1 MTPAARLSAAIEL
14 IGTIEAERVPAAKAL
29 KEWGTAHRYAG
40 SGDRA
45 AIAGLVWDVLRRRA
59 SSAWIMDEDTP
70 RARVL
75 GMLKLERGMVVDA
88 IAPLCDGSRFA
99 PEPLADRERA
109 ALVSRSLGDA
119 PAPVAGDYPD
129 WLDGYLAEV
138 FGDDRV
144 VEATAMASRAP
155 LDLRVNTLKAKREK
169 ILRSLAHLGAAETPW
184 SPIGLRIELG
194 ADARN
199 PGIHAE
205 EAFIKG
211 AIEVQDEGSQL
222 AALLSGAKPGEHVID
237 LCAGAGGKTLA
248 LAAMMQGKG
257 RLIATDHDKR
267 QLMPI
272 HERLSRAG
280 IHNAEVRTPKGDS
293 DTLSDIRASA
303 DLVLIDAPCTG
314 TGTWR
319 RNPDAK
325 WRMRPGALE
334 VRLKD
339 QIEVLDRATALVKPG
354 GRIAYITCSVLPP
367 ENGEQVRAF
376 VARHPEFSVV
386 PPPQTVTALGDKAE
400 EFAAATLQSPEGLL
414 MTPRRTGTDG
424 FFVSVLKRQASS

>member
-1 MTPAARLSAAIEL
+1 MTPAARLSAAIEVL
-14 IGTIEAERVPAAKAL
+14 ETIDIQRIPAAKAL
-29 KEWGTAHRYAG
+29 KEWGTAHRFAG

-45 AIAGLVWDVLRRRA
+45 AISGLIWDVLRRRA
-59 SSAWIMDEDTP
+59 SSAWIMDEDTA

-75 GMLKLERGMVVDA
+75 GMLKLERGMNADA
-88 IAPLCDGSRFA
+88 IAAFCDGSRFA
-99 PEPLADRERA
+99 PAVLTDSERA
-109 ALVSRSLGDA
+109 ALTSRSLASA
-119 PAPVAGDYPD
+119 PSHIAGDYPD
-129 WLDGYLAEV
+129 WLDGYLAQV

-144 VEATAMASRAP
+144 AETTAMASRAP
-155 LDLRVNTLKAKREK
+155 LDLRVNTLKARREK
-169 ILRSLAHLGAAETPW
+169 VQPSLSHLGVQPTPW

-205 EAFIKG
+205 EDFIKG

-222 AALLSGAKPGEHVID
+222 AALLSGARPGEQVID

-267 QLMPI
+267 QLAPI
-272 HERLSRAG
+272 YERLSRAG
-280 IHNAEVRTPKGDS
+280 VHNADIRTPKGEGDP
-293 DTLSDIRASA
+293 LADIRASA

-339 QIEVLDRATALVKPG
+339 QAAVLERAAALVKPG
-354 GRIAYITCSVLPP
+354 GRIAYITCSVLPA
-367 ENGEQVRAF
+367 ENNAQVLAF
-376 VARHPEFSVV
+376 VARHPEFAVV
-386 PPPQTVTALGDKAE
+386 PPRQTVAVLGDKAE
-400 EFAAATLQSPEGLL
+400 AFTAATLVSAEGLL

-424 FFVSVLKRQASS
+424 FFVAILMREKA

>member
-14 IGTIEAERVPAAKAL
+14 IQTIDDQRVPASQAL
-29 KEWGTAHRYAG
+29 KEWGTAHRFAG

-45 AIAGLVWDVLRRRA
+45 AISGLVWDVLRRRA
-59 SSAWIMDEDTP
+59 SSAWLMGDDTA
-70 RARVL
+70 RARPL
-75 GMLKLERGMVVDA
+75 GMLHLERKLDA
-88 IAPLCDGSRFA
+88 DSISPLCDGSRFA
-99 PEPLADRERA
+99 PSAVTEAERT
-109 ALVSRSLGDA
+109 ALTSNSLDKA
-119 PAPVAGDYPD
+119 PAPVAGDYPE
-129 WLDGYLAEV
+129 WLDPHLAEV
-138 FGDDRV
+138 FGEDRAA
-144 VEATAMASRAP
+144 EAAAMASRAP

-169 ILRSLAHLGAAETPW
+169 ILASTAHLGTMETPW
-184 SPIGLRIELG
+184 SPLGLRIELG

-211 AIEVQDEGSQL
+211 ALEVQDEGSQL
-222 AALLSGAKPGEHVID
+222 AALLSAAKPGEQVID

-267 QLMPI
+267 RLAPI
-272 HERLSRAG
+272 YERLSRAG
-280 IHNAEVRTPKGDS
+280 VHNCDVRTPKGPN
-293 DTLSDIRASA
+293 DTLADIHASA
-303 DLVLIDAPCTG
+303 DLVMIDAPCTG

-339 QIEVLDRATALVKPG
+339 QAEVLDHAAGLVKPG
-354 GRIAYITCSVLPP
+354 GRITYVTCSVLTP
-367 ENGEQVRAF
+367 ENGGQVRAF
-376 VARHPEFSVV
+376 MARHPDFAVV
-386 PPPQTVTALGDKAE
+386 PPAQTTTVLWDKAAD
-400 EFAAATLQSPEGLL
+400 FAAATLQSAEGLL

-424 FFVSVLKRQASS
+424 FFVSVLKRRA

>member
-14 IGTIEAERVPAAKAL
+14 ITTIDAQRIPAAKAL
-29 KEWGTAHRYAG
+29 KEWGTAHRFAG

-45 AIAGLVWDVLRRRA
+45 AISGLIWDVLRRRA

-75 GMLKLERGMVVDA
+75 GMLKLERGLNAEA
-88 IAPLCDGSRFA
+88 IAALCDGSRFA
-99 PEPLADRERA
+99 PESLSERERE
-109 ALVSRSLGDA
+109 ALTSRSLEKA
-119 PAPVAGDYPD
+119 PAHIAGDYPE
-129 WLDGYLAEV
+129 WLDSHLTQV

-144 VEATAMASRAP
+144 AEAEAMASRAP

-169 ILRSLAHLGAAETPW
+169 VLGSTAHLGTMPTPW
-184 SPIGLRIELG
+184 SPIGLRIDLS

-199 PGIHAE
+199 PGIHSE
-205 EAFIKG
+205 EDFIKG

-222 AALLSGAKPGEHVID
+222 AALLSAAKPGEQVID

-267 QLMPI
+267 QLAPI
-272 HERLSRAG
+272 YERLSRAG
-280 IHNAEVRTPKGDS
+280 IHNCDVRTPKGDS
-293 DTLSDIRASA
+293 DTLVDIRASA
-303 DLVLIDAPCTG
+303 DLVVIDAPCTG

-339 QIEVLDRATALVKPG
+339 QIEVLDRASALVKPG
-354 GRIAYITCSVLPP
+354 GRIAYITCSFLPS
-367 ENGEQVRAF
+367 ENGEQIRSF
-376 VARHPEFSVV
+376 VGRHPEFSVT
-386 PPPQTVTALGDKAE
+386 PPAQIVTALWDKAE
-400 EFAAATLQSPEGLL
+400 DFAAATLQSPEGLL

-424 FFVSVLKRQASS
+424 FFVSVLKKA

>member
-14 IGTIEAERVPAAKAL
+14 IGTIDADRIPAAKAL

-45 AIAGLVWDVLRRRA
+45 AIAGLIWDVLRRRA
-59 SSAWIMDEDTP
+59 SSAWIMDADTP

-75 GMLKLERGMVVDA
+75 GMLKLERRLDAEA
-88 IAPLCDGSRFA
+88 IAALCDGSRFA
-99 PEPLADRERA
+99 PEPITDAERA
-109 ALVSRSLGDA
+109 ALSSRSLADA
-119 PAPVAGDYPD
+119 PAHVAGDYPE
-129 WLDGYLAEV
+129 WLDPHLAQA
-138 FGDDRV
+138 FGEDRV
-144 VEATAMASRAP
+144 AEATAMASRAP
-155 LDLRVNTLKAKREK
+155 LDLRVNTLKANREK
-169 ILRSLAHLGAAETPW
+169 MLASLAHLGVAPTPW
-184 SPIGLRIELG
+184 SPLGLRIELG

-205 EAFIKG
+205 EDFIKG
-211 AIEVQDEGSQL
+211 AVEVQDEGSQL
-222 AALLSGAKPGEHVID
+222 AALLSAAKPGEQVID
-237 LCAGAGGKTLA
+237 LCAGAGGKTLT

-267 QLMPI
+267 QLAPI
-272 HERLSRAG
+272 YERLSRAG
-280 IHNAEVRTPKGDS
+280 VHNCDVRTPKGPN
-293 DTLSDIRASA
+293 DTLSDIHASA

-339 QIEVLDRATALVKPG
+339 QVTVLDRAAALAKPG
-354 GRIAYITCSVLPP
+354 GRIAYITCSVLPQ
-367 ENGEQVRAF
+367 ENGEQIRAF
-376 VARHPEFSVV
+376 LGRHPAFAVV
-386 PPPQTVTALGDKAE
+386 PPEQTASVLWDKAE
-400 EFAAATLQSPEGLL
+400 DFAEAALQSMEGWL

-424 FFVSVLKRQASS
+424 FFVSVLKKVAS

>member
-14 IGTIEAERVPAAKAL
+14 IETIDTQRVPAAKAL

-45 AIAGLVWDVLRRRA
+45 AISGLIWDVLRRRA
-59 SSAWIMDEDTP
+59 SSAWIMDDDSA
-70 RARVL
+70 RARLL
-75 GMLKLERGMVVDA
+75 GMLRLERGMDADA
-88 IAPLCDGSRFA
+88 IAALCDGGRFA
-99 PEPLADRERA
+99 PQPLTAGERS
-109 ALVSRSLGDA
+109 ALASRSLAAA
-119 PAPVAGDYPD
+119 PAPVAGDYPE
-129 WLDGYLAEV
+129 WLDGHLAQV
-138 FGDDRV
+138 FGDDRIA
-144 VEATAMASRAP
+144 EATAMASRAP
-155 LDLRVNTLKAKREK
+155 LDLRVNTLKAKRDK
-169 ILRSLAHLGAAETPW
+169 VLGSIAHLGAQPTPW
-184 SPIGLRIELG
+184 SSIGLRIELG

-205 EAFIKG
+205 EDFIKG

-222 AALLSGAKPGEHVID
+222 ATLLSAAKPGEQVID

-267 QLMPI
+267 QLAPI
-272 HERLSRAG
+272 YERLSRAG
-280 IHNAEVRTPKGDS
+280 VHNADVRSPKGDG
-293 DTLSDIRASA
+293 DPLADIRASA

-325 WRMRPGALE
+325 WRIRPGALE

-339 QIEVLDRATALVKPG
+339 QREVLDRAAVLVKPG
-354 GRIAYITCSVLPP
+354 GRIAYVTCSVLAP
-367 ENGEQVRAF
+367 ENGQQILDF
-376 VARHPEFSVV
+376 VARHPEFAVV
-386 PPPQTVTALGDKAE
+386 PPLQTATVLWDRAEAFAEAALRSAE
-400 EFAAATLQSPEGLL
+400 GWL

-424 FFVSVLKRQASS
+424 FFVSVLTRQKA

>member
-14 IGTIEAERVPAAKAL
+14 IEAIDAQRVPAAKAL

-45 AIAGLVWDVLRRRA
+45 PISGLVWDVLRPRA
-59 SSAWIMDEDTP
+59 SSAWIMDNDTA
-70 RARVL
+70 RRRVL
-75 GMLKLERGMVVDA
+75 GMLKLERAMDA
-88 IAPLCDGSRFA
+88 DSIAALCDGGRFA
-99 PEPLADRERA
+99 PEPLTEGERG
-109 ALVSRSLGDA
+109 ALTSRSLADA
-119 PAPVAGDYPD
+119 PAHVAGDYPE
-129 WLDGYLAEV
+129 WLDGYLAQV

-144 VEATAMASRAP
+144 AEATAMASRAP

-169 ILRSLAHLGAAETPW
+169 MLPSLAHLGAQPTPW
-184 SPIGLRIELG
+184 SPLGLRIELG
-194 ADARN
+194 ADALN

-205 EAFIKG
+205 QDFIKG

-222 AALLSGAKPGEHVID
+222 AALLSAAKPGEQVID

-257 RLIATDHDKR
+257 RLIATDHDKPP
-267 QLMPI
+267 LAPI

-280 IHNAEVRTPKGDS
+280 VHNADVRTPKGDS
-293 DTLSDIRASA
+293 DPLSDIHASA

-339 QIEVLDRATALVKPG
+339 QIEVLDRAAALVKPG

-367 ENGEQVRAF
+367 ENGEQIRGF
-376 VARHPEFSVV
+376 LARHPEFAVV
-386 PPPQTVTALGDKAE
+386 PPSQTASVLGDKAA

-424 FFVSVLKRQASS
+424 FFVSILKRQT

>member
-14 IGTIEAERVPAAKAL
+14 IETIDAQRVPAAKAL

-45 AIAGLVWDVLRRRA
+45 AISGLIWDVLRRRA
-59 SSAWIMDEDTP
+59 SSAWIMDDDTP

-75 GMLKLERGMVVDA
+75 GMLKVERGLDVET
-88 IAPLCDGSRFA
+88 IAALCDGGRFA
-99 PEPLADRERA
+99 PEPLTERERT
-109 ALVSRSLGDA
+109 ALASRSLENA
-119 PAPVAGDYPD
+119 PAHIAGDYPE
-129 WLDGYLAEV
+129 WLDGYMAQV
-138 FGDDRV
+138 FGDDRAA
-144 VEATAMASRAP
+144 EATAMASRAP

-169 ILRSLAHLGAAETPW
+169 ILSSLAHLGAQPTPW

-205 EAFIKG
+205 EDFIKG

-222 AALLSGAKPGEHVID
+222 ATLVSAAKPGEQVID

-257 RLIATDHDKR
+257 RLIATDRDKR
-267 QLMPI
+267 QLAPI

-280 IHNAEVRTPKGDS
+280 VHNADVRTPKGEG
-293 DTLSDIRASA
+293 DTLGDIRTSA

-339 QIEVLDRATALVKPG
+339 QIKVLDRAAALLKPG

-376 VARHPEFSVV
+376 VARHPSFSVM
-386 PPPQTVTALGDKAE
+386 PPSQTVRGLGDKAE
-400 EFAAATLQSPEGLL
+400 DFAAATLQSPEGLL

-424 FFVSVLKRQASS
+424 FFVSILTRKG

>member
-14 IGTIEAERVPAAKAL
+14 NDTIDTQRVPAAKAL

-45 AIAGLVWDVLRRRA
+45 AISGLIWDVLRRRA
-59 SSAWIMDEDTP
+59 SSAWIMDGDTP

-75 GMLKLERGMVVDA
+75 GMLRLERNLDADA
-88 IAPLCDGSRFA
+88 IAALCDGGRFA
-99 PEPLADRERA
+99 PEPLTDRERA
-109 ALVSRSLGDA
+109 ALTSRSLADA
-119 PAPVAGDYPD
+119 SAHIAGDYPE
-129 WLDGYLAEV
+129 WLDGYLAQV

-144 VEATAMASRAP
+144 AEAVAMASRAP

-169 ILRSLAHLGAAETPW
+169 VLGSTAHLKTMPTPW
-184 SPIGLRIELG
+184 SPIGMRIELG

-205 EAFIKG
+205 EDFIKG

-222 AALLSGAKPGEHVID
+222 AALLSNAKPGEQVID

-267 QLMPI
+267 QLAPI
-272 HERLSRAG
+272 YERLSRAG
-280 IHNAEVRTPKGDS
+280 VHNADIRTPKGDA
-293 DTLSDIRASA
+293 DPLGDIRASA

-339 QIEVLDRATALVKPG
+339 QAEVLDRAAHLVKAG

-367 ENGEQVRAF
+367 ENGEQVRGF
-376 VARHPEFSVV
+376 VERHPEFSVV
-386 PPPQTVTALGDKAE
+386 APEETAGVLWDKAE
-400 EFAAATLQSPEGLL
+400 DFAQAALASPEGWL

-424 FFVSVLKRQASS
+424 FFVSVLKK

>member
-14 IGTIEAERVPAAKAL
+14 IETIDAERVPAAKAL

-45 AIAGLVWDVLRRRA
+45 AISGLIWDVLRRRA
-59 SSAWIMDEDTP
+59 SSAWIMDADTP
-70 RARVL
+70 RARL
-75 GMLKLERGMVVDA
+75 FGMLKLERGMDVA
-88 IAPLCDGSRFA
+88 TIAALCDGGRFA
-99 PEPLADRERA
+99 PEPLSEAESA
-109 ALVSRSLGDA
+109 ALAERTLDKA
-119 PAPVAGDYPD
+119 PAHIAGDYPE
-129 WLDGYLAEV
+129 WLDGYLAQA

-144 VEATAMASRAP
+144 AEATAMASRAP

-169 ILRSLAHLGAAETPW
+169 VQGSIAHLGAKPTPW
-184 SPIGLRIELG
+184 SPMGLRIELG

-199 PGIHAE
+199 IGIHAE
-205 EAFIKG
+205 EDFIKG

-222 AALLSGAKPGEHVID
+222 AALLSAAKPGEQVID

-267 QLMPI
+267 QLAPI
-272 HERLSRAG
+272 YERLSRAG
-280 IHNAEVRTPKGDS
+280 VHNADIRTPKGDA
-293 DTLSDIRASA
+293 DPLGDIRASA

-339 QIEVLDRATALVKPG
+339 QVEVLDRAAALVKPG
-354 GRIAYITCSVLPP
+354 GRIAYITCSVLPA
-367 ENGEQVRAF
+367 ENGEQVRNF
-376 VARHPEFSVV
+376 IGRHPEFAVV
-386 PPPQTVTALGDKAE
+386 PPQETASVLWDKAE
-400 EFAAATLQSPEGLL
+400 EFGQAALSSPEGWL

-424 FFVSVLKRQASS
+424 FFVSVLKKQGA

>member
-14 IGTIEAERVPAAKAL
+14 IDTIDTQRVPAAKAL

-45 AIAGLVWDVLRRRA
+45 AISGLIWDVLRRRS
-59 SSAWIMDEDTP
+59 SSAWLMGDDTP
-70 RARVL
+70 RGRAL
-75 GMLKLERGMVVDA
+75 GMLRLERGMDIDA
-88 IAPLCDGSRFA
+88 IAALCDGGRFA
-99 PEPLADRERA
+99 PEPLTERERL
-109 ALVSRSLGDA
+109 ALGQRSLAEA
-119 PAPVAGDYPD
+119 PCHIAGDYPE
-129 WLDGYLAEV
+129 WLDSYLAQV

-144 VEATAMASRAP
+144 AEATAMASRAP
-155 LDLRVNTLKAKREK
+155 LDLRVNTLKARREK
-169 ILRSLAHLGAAETPW
+169 VLASLAHLGVTPTPW
-184 SPIGLRIELG
+184 SPVGLRIDLS

-205 EAFIKG
+205 EDFIKG
-211 AIEVQDEGSQL
+211 AVEVQDEGSQL
-222 AALLSGAKPGEHVID
+222 AALLSAAKPGEQVID

-267 QLMPI
+267 QLAPI
-272 HERLSRAG
+272 YERLSRAG
-280 IHNAEVRTPKGDS
+280 VHNCDVRTPKGPN
-293 DTLSDIRASA
+293 DTLLDIHASA

-339 QIEVLDRATALVKPG
+339 QATVLDRAATLVKPG

-367 ENGEQVRAF
+367 ENGDQVRGLI
-376 VARHPEFSVV
+376 ARHPEFTVV
-386 PPPQTVTALGDKAE
+386 PPSQVVTVLGDKAE
-400 EFAAATLQSPEGLL
+400 QFAAATLQSPEGLL

-424 FFVSVLKRQASS
+424 FFVSVVKRQTS

>member
-14 IGTIEAERVPAAKAL
+14 IETIDAQRIPAAKAL

-45 AIAGLVWDVLRRRA
+45 AISGLIWDVLRRRA
-59 SSAWIMDEDTP
+59 SSAWIMEEDTP
-70 RARVL
+70 RARTL
-75 GMLKLERGMVVDA
+75 GMLKLERGMDVDA
-88 IAPLCDGSRFA
+88 IAALCDGGRFA
-99 PEPLADRERA
+99 PVQLSERERTV
-109 ALVSRSLGDA
+109 LSTRSLADA
-119 PAPVAGDYPD
+119 PAHIAGDYPE
-129 WLDGYLAEV
+129 WLDPYLAQA

-144 VEATAMASRAP
+144 AEATAMASRAP
-155 LDLRVNTLKAKREK
+155 LDLRVNSLKAKREK
-169 ILRSLAHLGAAETPW
+169 ILSSLRHLGAQPTPW
-184 SPIGLRIELG
+184 SPLGLRIELG

-205 EAFIKG
+205 EDFIKG

-222 AALLSGAKPGEHVID
+222 AALLSAAKPGEQVID

-248 LAAMMQGKG
+248 IAAMMQGKG

-267 QLMPI
+267 QLAPI
-272 HERLSRAG
+272 YERLSRAG
-280 IHNAEVRTPKGDS
+280 VHNADVRTPKGEA
-293 DTLSDIRASA
+293 DTLTDIRASA

-339 QIEVLDRATALVKPG
+339 QIEVLDRAAPLIKPG
-354 GRIAYITCSVLPP
+354 GRIAYITCSVLPA
-367 ENGEQVRAF
+367 ENGAQIRAF
-376 VARHPEFSVV
+376 VGRHPEFAVV
-386 PPPQTVTALGDKAE
+386 PPAQVASALWDKAE
-400 EFAAATLQSPEGLL
+400 EFNAATLQSPEGLL

-424 FFVSVLKRQASS
+424 FFVSVLMRQKA

>member
-14 IGTIEAERVPAAKAL
+14 IDTIDTQRVPAAKAL

-45 AIAGLVWDVLRRRA
+45 AISGLIWDVLRRRA
-59 SSAWIMDEDTP
+59 SSAWIMDDDTP
-70 RARVL
+70 RSRAL
-75 GMLKLERGMVVDA
+75 GMLRLERKLDTDA
-88 IAPLCDGSRFA
+88 IAALCDGSRFA
-99 PEPLADRERA
+99 PQPLSERERL
-109 ALVSRSLGDA
+109 ALTARSLQDA
-119 PAPVAGDYPD
+119 PAHVAGDYPE
-129 WLDGYLAEV
+129 WLDDYLAQV
-138 FGDDRV
+138 FGDARV
-144 VEATAMASRAP
+144 AEATAMASRAP

-169 ILRSLAHLGAAETPW
+169 MLSSLAHLGVRPTPW

-194 ADARN
+194 ADARS

-205 EAFIKG
+205 EDFIKG
-211 AIEVQDEGSQL
+211 AVEVQDEGSQL
-222 AALLSGAKPGEHVID
+222 AALLSAAKPGEQVID
-237 LCAGAGGKTLA
+237 LCAGAGGKTLT
-248 LAAMMQGKG
+248 LAAMMGGKG

-267 QLMPI
+267 QLAPI
-272 HERLSRAG
+272 YERLSRAG
-280 IHNAEVRTPKGDS
+280 VHNCDVRTPKGPNDA
-293 DTLSDIRASA
+293 LADIHATA

-339 QIEVLDRATALVKPG
+339 QVSVLDRAAALAKPG

-367 ENGEQVRAF
+367 ENGEQIRHF
-376 VARHPEFSVV
+376 VTRHPEFSVV
-386 PPPQTVTALGDKAE
+386 PPAQAATVLWDKADD
-400 EFAAATLQSPEGLL
+400 FIAATLQSPEGLL

-424 FFVSVLKRQASS
+424 FFVSILKRNTS

>member
-14 IGTIEAERVPAAKAL
+14 IETIDAQRVPAAKAL

-45 AIAGLVWDVLRRRA
+45 AISGLIWDVLRRRA

-70 RARVL
+70 RARAL
-75 GMLKLERGMVVDA
+75 GMLKLERGLDVDA
-88 IAPLCDGSRFA
+88 IAALCDGGRFA
-99 PEPLADRERA
+99 PQPLSERERA
-109 ALVSRSLGDA
+109 ALSQRSLAKA
-119 PAPVAGDYPD
+119 PPPIAGDYPE
-129 WLDGYLAEV
+129 WLDGYLAQV

-144 VEATAMASRAP
+144 AEATAMASRAP

-169 ILRSLAHLGAAETPW
+169 MLPSLAHLGAQPTPW

-205 EAFIKG
+205 EDFIKG

-222 AALLSGAKPGEHVID
+222 AALLSAAKPGEQVID

-267 QLMPI
+267 QLAPI
-272 HERLSRAG
+272 YERLSRAG
-280 IHNAEVRTPKGDS
+280 VHNAEIRAPKGEADP
-293 DTLSDIRASA
+293 LADIKVSA

-334 VRLKD
+334 VRLRD
-339 QIEVLDRATALVKPG
+339 QAEVLDRAAALVKPG
-354 GRIAYITCSVLPP
+354 GRIAYVTCSVLPS
-367 ENGEQVRAF
+367 ENGEQIRSF
-376 VARHPEFSVV
+376 VSRHQGFSIQ
-386 PPPQTVTALGDKAE
+386 PPNETATVLWDKAE
-400 EFAAATLQSPEGLL
+400 DFAAAVLQSPEGWL

-424 FFVSVLKRQASS
+424 FFVSILKKAS

>member
-14 IGTIEAERVPAAKAL
+14 IETIDAQRVPAAKAL

-45 AIAGLVWDVLRRRA
+45 AISGLVWDVLRRRA
-59 SSAWIMDEDTP
+59 SSAWIMEEDTP

-75 GMLKLERGMVVDA
+75 GMLKLERGLNVEA
-88 IAPLCDGSRFA
+88 IATLCDGGRFA
-99 PEPLADRERA
+99 PAPLTGRERA
-109 ALVSRSLGDA
+109 ALISRSLEAA
-119 PAPVAGDYPD
+119 PSHVAGDYPAR
-129 WLDGYLAEV
+129 LGGYPAQS
-138 FGDDRV
+138 FGDERV
-144 VEATAMASRAP
+144 AEATAMASRAP

-169 ILRSLAHLGAAETPW
+169 ILSSLAHLGAQPTPW

-205 EAFIKG
+205 EDFIKG

-222 AALLSGAKPGEHVID
+222 AALLSGAKPGEQVID
-237 LCAGAGGKTLA
+237 LCAGAGGKTLV

-267 QLMPI
+267 QLAPI
-272 HERLSRAG
+272 YERLSRAG
-280 IHNAEVRTPKGDS
+280 VHNADVRTPKGPN
-293 DTLSDIRASA
+293 DTLSDIHASA

-339 QIEVLDRATALVKPG
+339 QVAVLERAPALVKRG
-354 GRIAYITCSVLPP
+354 GRIAYVTCSVLRQ
-367 ENGEQVRAF
+367 ENGEQIRAF
-376 VARHPEFSVV
+376 LARHPEFAVLPSS
-386 PPPQTVTALGDKAE
+386 QTATVLWDKAE
-400 EFAAATLQSPEGLL
+400 DFAAACLITAEGLL

-424 FFVSVLKRQASS
+424 FFVAVLTREKG